1 MGPGHPFV
9 GIKSYTEE
17 QLRPRGRD
25 CRSQGRTQSAAEGN
39 GALVSEGTEGSITSI
54 TILLCVAIG
63 ESLCLSTA
71 AASIGGLSPCQPCG
85 TERLQSRYW

>member
-1 MGPGHPFV
+1 MWQDSHLHVGLATGKFGCGQPWALRVKAASCSISCSYWRRPGMGPGHPFV

-39 GALVSEGTEGSITSI
+39 GALVSEGTE
-54 TILLCVAIG
+54 
-63 ESLCLSTA
+63 A
-71 AASIGGLSPCQPCG
+71 A
-85 TERLQSRYW
+85 